1 VQEVA
6 LNQLTRRVATVE
18 ANDRVINVLYARYVS
33 TAHDHE
39 ELHHLVGRL
48 PPAQA
53 RRLLI
58 LVESDPDLAPY
69 VEHEGEGEPARTR
82 PLSVT
87 GSWESGRTDGSERHD
102 DYIRDRMTRP
112 A

>member
-1 VQEVA
+1 
-6 LNQLTRRVATVE
+6 
-18 ANDRVINVLYARYVS
+18 VS

-39 ELHHLVGRL
+39 ELHHLVDRL

-58 LVESDPDLAPY
+58 LVESDPDLATY
-69 VEHEGEGEPARTR
+69 VAHEGEDEPGRTR
-82 PLSVT
+82 SLSVI
-87 GSWESGRTDGSERHD
+87 GIWESGRTDASQRHD

>member
-1 VQEVA
+1 VY
-6 LNQLTRRVATVE
+6 T
-18 ANDRVINVLYARYVS
+18 RYVS
-33 TAHDHE
+33 IAHDYE
-39 ELHHLVGRL
+39 ELHHLVDRL

-58 LVESDPDLAPY
+58 LVGSDPDLAPY
-69 VEHEGEGEPARTR
+69 VAYEDEGEPARTR
-82 PLSVT
+82 PLSVI
-87 GSWESGRTDGSERHD
+87 GIWESGRIDASERHD

>member
-1 VQEVA
+1 
-6 LNQLTRRVATVE
+6 
-18 ANDRVINVLYARYVS
+18 VS
-33 TAHDHE
+33 TARDYE
-39 ELHHLVGRL
+39 VLHYLVDRL

-58 LVESDPDLAPY
+58 LVETDPDLAPY

-82 PLSVT
+82 PLSVIDI
-87 GSWESGRTDGSERHD
+87 WESGRTDASERHD